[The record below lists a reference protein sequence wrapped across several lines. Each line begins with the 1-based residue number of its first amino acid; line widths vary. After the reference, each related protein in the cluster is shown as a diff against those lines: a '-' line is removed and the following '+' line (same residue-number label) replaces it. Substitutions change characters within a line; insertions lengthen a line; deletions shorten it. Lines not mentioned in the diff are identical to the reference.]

1 MRISNRKKIPVYHFI
16 ITFLI
21 MMVVIG
27 TIAFLLE
34 EYKFDIMGLESY
46 LLIVFPLF
54 LLLFFFING
63 RQIFEYDS
71 DGEAIHFRNRSIIPM
86 MAKPLSD
93 EFPKYKLVKYQVVT
107 ILFVK
112 KLYIT
117 VTSKNGG
124 STMLKY
130 EISYLS
136 KIQVKDLKT
145 SLSKV
150 IEINKER
157 IH

>member
-1 MRISNRKKIPVYHFI
+1 MRISNRRKVPVYHFFSI
-16 ITFLI
+16 VLLI
-21 MMVVIG
+21 MILVGIG
-27 TIAFLLE
+27 AFLLE
-34 EYKFDIMGLESY
+34 EYKFNILGVESY
-46 LLIVFPLF
+46 LLLVFPLV
-54 LLLFFFING
+54 LLIFFFLHG

-86 MAKPLSD
+86 MAKPVSD
-93 EFPKYKLVKYQVVT
+93 EFPKYKLVKYELVT

-112 KLYIT
+112 RLYIT

-130 EISYLS
+130 EISYLN
-136 KIQVKDLKT
+136 KKQVKDLKN

-150 IEINKER
+150 IKTNKER

>member
-1 MRISNRKKIPVYHFI
+1 MRINNRKKIPVYHFI
-16 ITFLI
+16 TTFLI

-54 LLLFFFING
+54 LLLFFFVNG

-86 MAKPLSD
+86 TAKPLSD
-93 EFPKYKLVKYQVVT
+93 EFPKYKLVKYEVVT

-112 KLYIT
+112 RLYIT

-124 STMLKY
+124 CTMLKY
-130 EISYLS
+130 EISYLN
-136 KIQVKDLKT
+136 KKQVKDLKT

-150 IEINKER
+150 IKTNKER